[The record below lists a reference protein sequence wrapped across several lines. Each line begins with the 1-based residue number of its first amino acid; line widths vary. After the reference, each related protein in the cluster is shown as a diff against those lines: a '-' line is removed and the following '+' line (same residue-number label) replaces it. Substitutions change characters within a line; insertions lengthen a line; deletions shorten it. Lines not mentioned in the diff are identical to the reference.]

1 MVRDGPGWGDDGLCW
16 CGGVVL
22 TYWMKRVSR
31 TGMGRGGVDR
41 SSSSDMF
48 SVSGM

>member
-1 MVRDGPGWGDDGLCW
+1 MMHDGPGWGDDGLCW

-31 TGMGRGGVDR
+31 TGMGCGGVDGR
-41 SSSSDMF
+41 SSSETS